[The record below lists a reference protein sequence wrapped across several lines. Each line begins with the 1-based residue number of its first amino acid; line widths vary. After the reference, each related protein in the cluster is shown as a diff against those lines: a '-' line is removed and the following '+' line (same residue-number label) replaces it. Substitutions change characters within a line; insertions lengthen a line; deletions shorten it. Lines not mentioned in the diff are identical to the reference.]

1 MYNVNDND
9 DDLFH
14 DSSFDTESKP
24 ADVDIDSF
32 IDRTKENSD
41 STYLNSKNFM
51 FRASLSTTLYEACA
65 RFIFQTDSL
74 NRTIFDHL
82 NAQTN
87 GTFARELY
95 ANVLEESLIK
105 RFTIKSFLETILDET
120 NSENIRVIAN
130 DLKVDINPQF
140 INIYFGSLIKIM
152 NHAINRSIDIYEKLC
167 VQINRSPVQQI
178 VDRDYSYF
186 DYTALSSSMHIAQS
200 FDSIKKSLGF
210 NTYLS

>member
-41 STYLNSKNFM
+41 STYLSSKNFM

-74 NRTIFDHL
+74 NRTIFDYL